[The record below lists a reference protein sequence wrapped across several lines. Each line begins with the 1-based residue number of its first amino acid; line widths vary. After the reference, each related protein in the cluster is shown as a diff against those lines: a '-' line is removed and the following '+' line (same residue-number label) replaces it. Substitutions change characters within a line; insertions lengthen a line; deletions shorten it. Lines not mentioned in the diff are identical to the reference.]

1 MTRPSGG
8 GRLRGD
14 RASATTE
21 TVLVMPA
28 LIGFLFLLVLAGRLT
43 DARSD
48 IVGAANDAARA
59 ASLQANLEAARI
71 QAQRAADDTVRNERL
86 HCIGGA
92 PTVDVAAVV
101 STTDVET
108 ADFGRGTDVRVTVT
122 CQISTSDL
130 NFIGVGTTV
139 TLREV
144 AWEPIDPYRSQP

>member
-48 IVGAANDAARA
+48 LVGAANDAARA
-59 ASLQANLEAARI
+59 ASLQYDAGTAEI
-71 QAQRAADDTVRNERL
+71 QAQRAADDSVRGEHL
-86 HCIGGA
+86 GCDGG
-92 PTVDVAAVV
+92 PQV
-101 STTDVET
+101 TTEFEP
-108 ADFGRGTDVRVTVT
+108 AFQPGGTVRVTVT
-122 CQISTSDL
+122 CVVATSDL
-130 NFIGVGTTV
+130 TYLNVGPAV
-139 TLREV
+139 TLEEV
-144 AWEPIDPYRSQP
+144 AWEPIDAHRSR